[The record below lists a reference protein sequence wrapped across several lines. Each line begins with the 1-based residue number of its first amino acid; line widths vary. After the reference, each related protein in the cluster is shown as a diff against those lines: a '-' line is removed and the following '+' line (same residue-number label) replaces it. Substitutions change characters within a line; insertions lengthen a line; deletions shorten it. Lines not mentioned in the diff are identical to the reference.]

1 MLVLILKSI
10 TLYLELRRGI
20 FDFRLQT
27 SNVIQKGDENTNQK
41 NIKKDIEEKSK

>member
-1 MLVLILKSI
+1 MLVLVLKSI

-27 SNVIQKGDENTNQK
+27 SNVTYGE
-41 NIKKDIEEKSK
+41 SSS